1 MAPSAMRYLPM
12 YCLNR
17 SIVTVAYTLL
27 VFGSVSATGGSGMT
41 IVIDNNTTSDLLVTA
56 YDLNTSSVQKVLTSE
71 KINSFASIS
80 VTINPDESGRGH
92 LSWTATSAT
101 GDPRTCGKA
110 DNVGLSDSDTV
121 HVSATSA
128 CGSR

>member
-1 MAPSAMRYLPM
+1 MIYPSTYR
-12 YCLNR
+12 LNR
-17 SIVTVAYTLL
+17 SIITVAYTLL
-27 VFGSVSATGGSGMT
+27 FFGSVSASGGSGMT

-56 YDLNTSSVQKVLTSE
+56 YDLNASSVQKVLSSE

-80 VTINPDESGRGH
+80 VAINPDESGRGH
-92 LSWTATSAT
+92 LSWTAISAT

-110 DNVGLSDSDTV
+110 DNIGLSDSDTV
-121 HVSATSA
+121 HVSANSA

>member
-1 MAPSAMRYLPM
+1 M
-12 YCLNR
+12 YCLHR
-17 SIVTVAYTLL
+17 SIITIAYTLL
-27 VFGSVSATGGSGMT
+27 IFGSESATGGSGMT
-41 IVIDNNTTSDLLVTA
+41 IVLDNNTTSDLLVTA
-56 YDLNTSSVQKVLTSE
+56 YDLNTSSQQKILSSE

-80 VTINPDESGRGH
+80 VTINPDETGRGH

-110 DNVGLSDSDTV
+110 DNIRLRDSDTV
-121 HVSATSA
+121 HVSANST

>member
-1 MAPSAMRYLPM
+1 MRYPPM
-12 YCLNR
+12 YCLHR
-17 SIVTVAYTLL
+17 SIITIAYTLL
-27 VFGSVSATGGSGMT
+27 IFGSESATGGSGMT
-41 IVIDNNTTSDLLVTA
+41 IVLDNNTTSDLLVTA
-56 YDLNTSSVQKVLTSE
+56 YDLNTSSQQKILSSE

-80 VTINPDESGRGH
+80 VTINPDETGRGH

-110 DNVGLSDSDTV
+110 DNIRLRDSDTV
-121 HVSATSA
+121 HVSANST

>member
-1 MAPSAMRYLPM
+1 M

-17 SIVTVAYTLL
+17 SMITLAYTLL
-27 VFGSVSATGGSGMT
+27 VFGSASATGGSGMT
-41 IVIDNNTTSDLLVTA
+41 IVINNNTTSDLLVTA
-56 YDLNTSSVQKVLTSE
+56 YDLNTSSVQKILSSA

-110 DNVGLSDSDTV
+110 DNIGLNDSDTV
-121 HVSATSA
+121 HVSANSA
-128 CGSR
+128 CVSR